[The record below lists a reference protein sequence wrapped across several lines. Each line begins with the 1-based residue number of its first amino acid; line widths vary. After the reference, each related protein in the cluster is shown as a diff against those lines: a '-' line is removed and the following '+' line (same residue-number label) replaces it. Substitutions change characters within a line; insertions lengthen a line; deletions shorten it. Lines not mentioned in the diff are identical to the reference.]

1 MFCMYQIRKR
11 KRKSRA
17 YEVASQV
24 QTEDRC
30 ITSIEAMSRNENSND
45 WWLQTNTSIMI
56 LLILICG
63 QMIFLTKPVM
73 TNVFIFIEK
82 YWKKNLCL
90 NIKPVYRKRI
100 LGFDKKE
107 NYNLEKSFI
116 WASCWIP
123 TIVWN
128 VLHQYKHQGQQKE

>member
-1 MFCMYQIRKR
+1 MYQIRKR

-17 YEVASQV
+17 YEVASRV

-73 TNVFIFIEK
+73 TSFYFYRKILEEK
-82 YWKKNLCL
+82 PLPKYQASLQKKNSW
-90 NIKPVYRKRI
+90 
-100 LGFDKKE
+100 F
-107 NYNLEKSFI
+107 
-116 WASCWIP
+116 
-123 TIVWN
+123 
-128 VLHQYKHQGQQKE
+128 